1 MAQAELP
8 ILHEYAPLF
17 NITLLP
23 KISMFQIYGITYNT
37 SPLNF
42 IVNKLVDIHF
52 ILEYEKTVGVT
63 QAIYS
68 H

>member
-17 NITLLP
+17 NI
-23 KISMFQIYGITYNT
+23 YNST
-37 SPLNF
+37 SQDQYVPDIWHYNMSPLNF